1 MRSTEVATVR
11 IALVTDTY
19 TPQVNGVTTVV
30 QRIARLLR
38 ATGHAA
44 AVVAPR
50 YPDRAAGNGNDE
62 LRIASLPFPPYPS
75 VRLSLPFG
83 RRVDAYLARFAP
95 DLVHVHTEG
104 PLGTIGRR
112 WALRAGVPLVTT
124 FHTHFPQYARY
135 YGVPALEALVWRWLT
150 WFHRPARFTQTPGE
164 SIRDELVAR
173 GVAHAMVWGRG
184 VDTTL
189 FDPGRRDPAWR
200 TRLRADDDQVIV
212 LHVGRLAREKNLDVL
227 IEAWRQGHA
236 AFGSRVVWVIA
247 GRGPLERRI
256 AAELPWARRAGFLER
271 EDLAALYASAD
282 LCMLPSH
289 TETCGLVALEA
300 MASGLPVIAADAGG
314 FPESVQHEVSGL
326 LVAPDD
332 ASGFFAALSRL
343 VGNTVE
349 RRALG
354 LQARQRALQRDV
366 AEEDEELLAQY
377 GAAIDPAPGV
387 AACAA

>member
-1 MRSTEVATVR
+1 MRTTEVAAVR

-38 ATGHAA
+38 AAGHAA

-50 YPDRAAGNGNDE
+50 YPDRAAGNRNDE
-62 LRIASLPFPPYPS
+62 LRVPSLPFPPYPS

-83 RRVDAYLARFAP
+83 HRVDGYLARFAP
-95 DLVHVHTEG
+95 DLVHLHTEG

-112 WALRAGVPLVTT
+112 WALRADVPLVTT
-124 FHTHFPQYARY
+124 FHTQFPQYARY
-135 YGVPALEALVWRWLT
+135 YGLPALEALVWRWLT

-164 SIRDELVAR
+164 FIRDELVAR

-189 FDPGRRDPAWR
+189 FHPGRRDPAWR

-227 IEAWRQGHA
+227 LEAWRLGHA

-332 ASGFFAALSRL
+332 ASGFFAALTRL
-343 VGNTVE
+343 VGNTGE

-354 LQARQRALQRDV
+354 QQARQRALQRDV
-366 AEEDEELLAQY
+366 AGEDEELLAQY